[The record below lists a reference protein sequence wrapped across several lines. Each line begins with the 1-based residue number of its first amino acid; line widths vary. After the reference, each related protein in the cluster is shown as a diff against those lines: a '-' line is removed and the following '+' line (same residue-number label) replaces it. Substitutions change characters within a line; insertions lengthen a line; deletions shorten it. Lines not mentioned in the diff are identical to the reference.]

1 MIHISFD
8 PNSLI
13 NVGTVVI
20 IGLTIVNYILSL
32 SVNRKQR
39 KKLAEL
45 EKTLKKLNNHI
56 D

>member
-1 MIHISFD
+1 MHIYFD
-8 PNSLI
+8 YNSLI

-20 IGLTIVNYILSL
+20 IGLTIANYILSL

-39 KKLAEL
+39 KRLAEL
-45 EKTLKKLNNHI
+45 EETLKKLNNHI